1 VHRVRIPLALLVLS
15 IALGLATRVVAR
27 RLLFRT
33 ERATATSIPSDTELE
48 TMVARDGVSVHALEL
63 PAPPGA
69 RVVVHFHN
77 NSETMA
83 GPLAMARAL
92 HARGLGVVLV
102 EYRGYGLSSGAP
114 EEEGLYRDAEAAL
127 DSLAARGIGPERVV
141 LSGTSLGTGV
151 AAEMARR
158 GRGAALVLISP
169 YTSIP
174 DLVSDRAPLV
184 PARWLVPDRF
194 ETLAKAR
201 AIDVPAIVIHGDADE
216 VVPFWM
222 GERVASALQK
232 ARFFGVRGGGHGDGD
247 LFTRDGERLVAA
259 IVQLALAR

>member
-1 VHRVRIPLALLVLS
+1 MERVRRLRVVVVLFALS
-15 IALGLATRVVAR
+15 IALGLATRALAR

-33 ERATATSIPSDTELE
+33 ERATAKSVPADAELE
-48 TMVARDGVSVHALEL
+48 TMVARDGTLVHALEL
-63 PAPPGA
+63 RGPPNA

-83 GPLAMARAL
+83 GPLGMARAL

-102 EYRGYGLSSGAP
+102 EYRGYGLSAGSP

-127 DSLAARGIGPERVV
+127 DTLAARGIGADRVV

-174 DLVSDRAPLV
+174 DLVTDRAPFV

-194 ETLAKAR
+194 ETLAKAA
-201 AIDVPAIVIHGDADE
+201 AIDVPALVIHGDADE

-222 GERVASALQK
+222 GERVARALHK
-232 ARFFGVRGGGHGDGD
+232 AKFLGVVGGGHGDGD
-247 LFTRDGERLVAA
+247 LFRRDGERLASA
-259 IVQLALAR
+259 IAVLL